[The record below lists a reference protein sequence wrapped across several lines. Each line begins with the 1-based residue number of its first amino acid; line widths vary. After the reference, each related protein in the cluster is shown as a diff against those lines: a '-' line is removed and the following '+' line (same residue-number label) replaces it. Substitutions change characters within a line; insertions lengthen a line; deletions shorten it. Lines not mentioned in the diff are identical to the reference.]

1 MASRK
6 EYEMLF
12 QLDAKLG
19 SSYTSTF
26 SKAKSGPSELQ
37 KEIRS
42 LQSVQADISAYTKQQ
57 AAVEKTQAELDNL
70 NKQYQL
76 LQQEIKETC
85 GPTTSLERESVKLEQ
100 RIGDTSNALATQKE
114 RLSQT
119 AASLSAAGISTERLG
134 EANADL
140 SDRLSYLR
148 TKQIAATKSA
158 EEFGS
163 VGVSSIESVAQAYAS
178 TKIYDAL
185 GKIKDAY
192 IAAGE
197 ASIEYESAVTGVYK
211 TVDGTDAQLAAI
223 DDAIKDMATDIPATT
238 EEIAGVAESAGQLGI
253 ATQDVMDFSR
263 VMIDLGESTN
273 LSAEQAATSL
283 AKFSNITGTLP
294 ENYSRL
300 GSVIVD
306 LGNNFATTEAD
317 ITEMGTRLASGGK
330 LAGLTEPQILA
341 LSAAMSSVGIEAE
354 AGGTAMT
361 QTLSAIEK
369 AVVNADESLSEYAR
383 IAGMSAEEFSNAWK
397 NDALTALTSFIS
409 GLGEL
414 DSQGE
419 SATLV
424 LDDLG
429 LSGIRQSNMLKS
441 LALAAN
447 TLTSAVNVANTAWD
461 ENVALTNEAN
471 KRYATTESRLGA
483 AKNSFNNLKIAVGDV
498 YTPVVREA
506 ADAGNEML
514 QGMTE
519 FVEENPAVVKGVSVT
534 VGVLGAA
541 ATGLT
546 AYTAA
551 AGIAKA
557 ATAALGATFT
567 ASLGPV
573 ALAVAGVSLAAG
585 AIVTLVSASDD
596 ASNSL
601 GEVPP
606 KLSDITAEARG
617 VTDSLEEA
625 QSVMQESAET
635 TMATAATADVYI
647 KRLEEMGDYASLS
660 AEQQREYSNIL
671 TLLCD
676 LVPELSEHINAATG
690 EIEGGVAAL
699 RGYASAWEEAAK
711 AQAYQDYMSSAA
723 EQYNAVTTELYGNQ
737 LKLTEAQT
745 KAQSASKGMDD
756 AYGKILKTLGLT
768 NEEFIETYWSV
779 DSLASHMMMDLPTD
793 VIDSVLDLREQWI
806 SYREEK
812 EQAEWVENTYQKAIE
827 EGTAKQQE
835 AQEAVENAQKA
846 YEDLEAAQ
854 AAGSDSATQGA
865 AELGD
870 AIAVVKSNAEGLVS
884 VYTEAYNSAYESIHG
899 QYALWDEAADISA
912 TSVDKI
918 TQNLD
923 NQASY
928 WETYKSNL
936 DTLLSK
942 TGNVDGLSE
951 MISSFADGSAESVD
965 AIAGMAQAAQD
976 GDGKLQAMVSSWQDL
991 QQAQKDASE
1000 TLADLST
1007 DFTNKMQDVAD
1018 KAAESID
1025 NLDLSEEA
1033 AENGKATVQSYIDSA
1048 TSLLPSVT
1056 AAYERIGAAA
1066 TNALQNK
1073 VAAVSADSS
1082 PKSSNAPE
1090 QKTGSTSRVKTTG
1103 AQATGTRNAD
1113 PGWTLVGEYG
1123 PEIVY
1128 MQGGEGV
1135 LNAAQTKDVLPALD
1149 DRYTDTRA
1157 ENAEAPAP
1165 KETAQAA
1172 ESAAVNPHEGIRN
1185 DTRAAQTPATTARV
1199 MPQTAD
1205 GPAEAVSAPA
1215 VNQPKVGIPQEVE
1228 AAQEPVSAAVA
1239 ADVPDTVSAT
1249 EPFSGIPENGMQ
1261 YAETVQ
1267 AEDAYQ
1273 ASAAQPAAE
1282 AAAFAP
1288 AEADKVDIPL
1298 DGQTPE
1304 NGLSA
1309 AEMNHA
1315 AEADAMLADYTA
1327 VISPRAVDAMGSFA
1341 AQNAKSAA
1349 EAVQAESAKSS
1360 TTTQLQPMSLSPV
1373 FQISGM
1379 QDSQQLRSALNQSV
1393 EDMRQMIL
1401 DVVQSAR
1408 DDEERMNFS

>member
-57 AAVEKTQAELDNL
+57 AAVEKTQVKLDNL

-76 LQQEIKETC
+76 LQQEIKETN
-85 GPTTSLERESVKLEQ
+85 GPTTSLERESAKLEQ

-134 EANADL
+134 EANANL

-197 ASIEYESAVTGVYK
+197 ASIEYESDVTGVYK

-238 EEIAGVAESAGQLGI
+238 KEIAGVAESAGQLGI

-369 AVVNADESLSEYAR
+369 AVANADESLSEYAR

-429 LSGIRQSNMLKS
+429 LSGIRQGNMLKS

-471 KRYATTESRLGA
+471 KRYATTKSRLGA

-506 ADAGNEML
+506 ADAENEMF

-519 FVEENPAVVKGVSVT
+519 FVKENPAVVKGVSVT

-625 QSVMQESAET
+625 QSVMQASAET
-635 TMATAATADVYI
+635 TMATASTADLYI
-647 KRLEEMGDYASLS
+647 TKLEEMGDYAKLS
-660 AEQQREYSNIL
+660 ADDQQEYRNVL

-676 LVPELSEHINAATG
+676 LMPDLAGYIDTTTG
-690 EIEGGVAAL
+690 EIQGGTTAL
-699 RGYASAWEEAAK
+699 RGYAKAWQDSAK
-711 AQAYQDYMSSAA
+711 AQAYQEFMSDVSQ
-723 EQYNAVTTELYGNQ
+723 QYNDVTKELYQNQ

-745 KAQSASKGMDD
+745 KGEAASKG
-756 AYGKILKTLGLT
+756 
-768 NEEFIETYWSV
+768 
-779 DSLASHMMMDLPTD
+779 
-793 VIDSVLDLREQWI
+793 IDE
-806 SYREEK
+806 
-812 EQAEWVENTYQKAIE
+812 TYQKLLSTLGMTDDEFQKTYSSVSAIAGHLDPEIADEVMDLRDSYEEYSNQQLEAAENEKVYQQAVDDGIAKQGEAQQAIE
-827 EGTAKQQE
+827 D
-835 AQEAVENAQKA
+835 AQTA
-846 YEDLEAAQ
+846 YENLEAAQ
-854 AAGSDSATQGA
+854 SGATSSASEGA
-865 AELGD
+865 AELGQ
-870 AIAVVKSNAEGLVS
+870 AISDVTVEAQKLV
-884 VYTEAYNSAYESIHG
+884 EAYNTAYDAAEKSIGG
-899 QYALWDEAADISA
+899 QYEIWDKASSVSA
-912 TSVDKI
+912 TSVDALNK
-918 TQNLD
+918 NLES
-923 NQASY
+923 QTTY
-928 WETYKSNL
+928 WQDYNTNL
-936 DTLLSK
+936 DTLREKAGSIE
-942 TGNVDGLSE
+942 GLSD
-951 MISSFADGSAESVD
+951 MVASFADGSKESVD

-976 GDGKLQAMVSSWQDL
+976 GGGKLEAMVKNWQDL
-991 QQAQKDASE
+991 QQAQKDASGA
-1000 TLADLST
+1000 LADLTT
-1007 DFTNKMQDVAD
+1007 DFSSKMDELAQ
-1018 KAAESID
+1018 KAGDTVDE
-1025 NLDLSEEA
+1025 LDMSAEA
-1033 AENGKATVQSYIDSA
+1033 AKNGKATVQAFIDSA
-1048 TSLLPSVT
+1048 SSMLPDVQTAYAKIGTT
-1056 AAYERIGAAA
+1056 AA
-1066 TNALQNK
+1066 NALQSKLDKANTSGR
-1073 VAAVSADSS
+1073 A
-1082 PKSSNAPE
+1082 
-1090 QKTGSTSRVKTTG
+1090 QKTG
-1103 AQATGTRNAD
+1103 AQATGTRNAE

-1157 ENAEAPAP
+1157 ENAEVPAP

-1172 ESAAVNPHEGIRN
+1172 ESAAVNHHEGIRN

-1215 VNQPKVGIPQEVE
+1215 VNQPKVDIPQEVE

-1239 ADVPDTVSAT
+1239 ADVPDTVSAA

-1267 AEDAYQ
+1267 AEDAYP

-1341 AQNAKSAA
+1341 AQNAKPAA